1 LQNER
6 RGKLRTQEALKEAL
20 EKRWREAL
28 DTHDSEDSSTP
39 VRWIEEALDTHDSE
53 DSSTPVWWIVD
64 RVREIVGVPR
74 SPRPAFAAF
83 GCSAFGCQSVPCV
96 ARKLRVAVVG
106 SIIDSQQRR
115 SHS

>member
-1 LQNER
+1 MIQ
-6 RGKLRTQEALKEAL
+6 
-20 EKRWREAL
+20 EKRWTEAL
-28 DTHDSEDSSTP
+28 DTHDSEEK
-39 VRWIEEALDTHDSE
+39 RWREALDTHDSE